1 MGRKQAGRCRP
12 ACVNRFEVRTSSP
25 SPFRLRLVLLRL
37 VGGVEGVLQG
47 DEVFARLQRVQDG
60 LLGLELLGGV
70 VGGLDGQADAPVAL
84 VNLDDA
90 RGDFLADL
98 EHVLDLV
105 DALLA
110 DLRDVHQ
117 AVNLMLQADERAEA
131 GQLGDVAGDEV
142 ADLVELV
149 DAVPRIGARA
159 A

>member
-1 MGRKQAGRCRP
+1 MVVSDG
-12 ACVNRFEVRTSSP
+12 FE
-25 SPFRLRLVLLRL
+25 LRGGGLLGFLRSILMARL
-37 VGGVEGVLQG
+37 VGGVEGVLEG
-47 DEVFARLQRVQDG
+47 DEVFARLQSVERG
-60 LLGLELLGGV
+60 LLGLQLLVRV
-70 VGGLDGQADAPVAL
+70 VGGLDGEADAPVAL

-105 DALLA
+105 HALLA
-110 DLRDVHQ
+110 DLRDVDQ
-117 AVNLMLQADERAEA
+117 AVNFVLQADERAEA

-149 DAVPRIGARA
+149 DALPRIVRRA